1 MFDHTSTST
10 TKPNL
15 PLTEATQNQ
24 LPFFAFWAI
33 GLLNNLSYMIMLAG
47 AKEISEG
54 GTALVFLADILPTL
68 LVKVSSPYWFYRV
81 SYKTRILTAS
91 FCFVLA
97 LSSSPLHLRM
107 WDSTVHGD
115 SFSRSSKIICLAAEP
130 HRDANGSLQSSC
142 RTLSSCHSTWNVGFA
157 STLQ

>member
-81 SYKTRILTAS
+81 SYKTRILAAS
-91 FCFVLA
+91 FCFVL
-97 LSSSPLHLRM
+97 
-107 WDSTVHGD
+107 
-115 SFSRSSKIICLAAEP
+115 SFVIVACFSNVQGEKSVDFELFGVAF
-130 HRDANGSLQSSC
+130 GSLGC
-142 RTLSSCHSTWNVGFA
+142 K
-157 STLQ
+157 